1 MDEDGPA
8 ATGDGDRPPGQDGPG
23 LWSLATLGLTAGVC
37 LAIFV
42 GGGLW
47 LDSVTKRSP
56 LFVMVGVVLGVV
68 AAVTVAYREIR
79 PFL

>member
-1 MDEDGPA
+1 MDEERPA
-8 ATGDGDRPPGQDGPG
+8 ATGDGESRPEPSGPG

-47 LDSVTKRSP
+47 LDSVTNRSP
-56 LFVMVGVVLGVV
+56 LFVLIGVVLGIV

>member
-1 MDEDGPA
+1 MDDEGPA
-8 ATGDGDRPPGQDGPG
+8 ATGEGDRPSGPDGPG

-56 LFVMVGVVLGVV
+56 LFVLLGVVLGVV

>member
-1 MDEDGPA
+1 MDEDQPA
-8 ATGDGDRPPGQDGPG
+8 SGSGGDRAPEPSGPG

-42 GGGLW
+42 GGGIW
-47 LDSVTKRSP
+47 LDSVTHRSP
-56 LFVMVGVVLGVV
+56 LFALVGV
-68 AAVTVAYREIR
+68 AVGIVSAVMVAYREIR